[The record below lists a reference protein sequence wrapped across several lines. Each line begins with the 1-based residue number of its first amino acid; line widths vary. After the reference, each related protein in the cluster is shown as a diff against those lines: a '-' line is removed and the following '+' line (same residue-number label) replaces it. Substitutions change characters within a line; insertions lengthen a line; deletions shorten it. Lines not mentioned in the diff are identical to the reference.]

1 MRTPAHILRPALLA
15 VLTLATLL
23 AAALLALA
31 PAAAEPPPSDLSI
44 KLTVD
49 DADGVIQ
56 PGQRFELTAELTYT
70 GPRDPLDPDQLHV
83 GGARIWTNSNAFD
96 WESGG
101 SQLKLNDFSVNE
113 AQTIASFT
121 PIELTDENRNTLG
134 NQAWAW
140 IRAMDGRTALI
151 SRSVANNPPGL
162 GTRVFVYDLLNR
174 RQSITINPPPG
185 ADNGWPGFGHSQVA
199 NGPGG
204 RNHNGTAVA
213 VWHENEA
220 VAWIFVGSHNDTRHG
235 NAATGSVYVFR
246 LDWTTNPP
254 TYELRAT
261 LFPSEADACNTS
273 ETSCQA
279 RFGTALTISPDGRA
293 LAVGADRINQE
304 MGAVYVYMRP
314 ESEGGWGDVRHENAI
329 KVTPVATP
337 PWGSSFTTAPFT
349 YTSTGRTGAS
359 TDCDAYCSRAFAAD
373 GAELGKRQLRFS
385 RNAEVLLV
393 AAQEKDFASNTPGGG
408 FSNPIVDTGEAYVFV
423 APGGDWAAHAHDAT
437 VDAQGNPKTLIGAKQ
452 DARDFD
458 PDTHYS
464 PGPRLRVTEPTAVL
478 VRRPWTDALN
488 TLNNSWF
495 GHTLDLT
502 LDGRTVAVGT
512 GWDFSSPTN
521 NPGRNTVA
529 IYQLE
534 ADETWE
540 QLGTDNPNGLTPDA
554 QFVQNNHW
562 MFPSQIG
569 FSADGQA
576 LLMGNPTYGGAR
588 DPGVVFMQRRPATG
602 RWAGGTA
609 NAGLTDGNGIWW
621 EQPGPNRGIDHSSF
635 AYFAFSLDRQRLSL
649 NSLGY
654 RAYDLPNHFID
665 GHGVRYN
672 RVIGSGRS
680 YLSDER
686 CTTWPADRDGS
697 VVSVTT
703 CRLAFPGASAVV
715 PLAAAHGAFR
725 ISAELTNI
733 RLGDD
738 ADAAVRSLQSELE
751 LEIGTV
757 KEVAETRFG
766 FGVNTRDTTS
776 TADDTPW
783 PASIGIGEST
793 GLRLQILTERGLPS
807 ATGSVTSVVASATAG
822 TLRSNIGASPGCTGG
837 AGAVCRLDVSA
848 LTGDNT
854 DNILFTLTHG
864 GTAATANVDVRV
876 VGKAGET
883 LNSEVVTVTLTG
895 PPASLSIGSPVTGLL
910 NVDTP
915 DSGAD
920 QDDRDQLTLPVTAAD
935 QAGATVAVPTT
946 GSQRA
951 WLTDPDGKRV
961 TGGVELSWPLLNSA
975 GQPLLDA
982 AGNRQVRIDIDRAAA
997 QPLANG
1003 RHTLSVRA
1011 GALTAEQTITVS
1023 GGPAAVAL
1031 TPQRVEAARESEFT
1045 VTASLTDAEGAAVPN
1060 GTPVRWSELVA
1071 GGVAG
1076 IVQRS
1081 AERITTN
1088 GQASATWLA
1097 IRPGRFTLTAT
1108 AGDVTAVT
1116 LVDVPAPPPPSPAEM
1131 LTSTTPGAYT
1141 IWTGTEPI
1149 LASDLLPA
1157 ITGVTTISF
1166 FHNGDWLRY
1175 GVAAGQLLSGSQ
1187 DFPINPGDVLWLSN
1201 NPS

>member
-1 MRTPAHILRPALLA
+1 MSSPAHILRLALLA
-15 VLTLATLL
+15 ALAL
-23 AAALLALA
+23 AALLALA
-31 PAAAEPPPSDLSI
+31 PAAAEPPPSDLS
-44 KLTVD
+44 LTLSVD

-83 GGARIWTNSNAFD
+83 GSARIWTNSNAFD

-101 SQLKLNDFSVNE
+101 SQLKLNDYPVNE

-121 PIELTDENRNTLG
+121 PIELRDEDGNPVR

-151 SRSVANNPPGL
+151 SRSTAANPPGF
-162 GTRVFVYDLLNR
+162 GGSRVFVYDLLNR

-185 ADNGWPGFGHSQVA
+185 ANAGWSGFGHSQTA
-199 NGPGG
+199 NGAGG
-204 RNHNGTAVA
+204 RVHNGTAVA

-220 VAWIFVGSHNDTRHG
+220 VAWVFVGSHNDAHHG
-235 NAATGSVYVFR
+235 NANTGSVYVFK
-246 LDWTTNPP
+246 LDWATNPP
-254 TYELRAT
+254 TYQLRAT
-261 LFPSEADACNTS
+261 LFPSEEDACNTS
-273 ETSCQA
+273 ETSCPA

-293 LAVGADRINQE
+293 LAVGADRINE
-304 MGAVYVYMRP
+304 GMGAVYVYMRP
-314 ESEGGWGDVRHENAI
+314 ESAGSWGDVRHENAI
-329 KVTPVATP
+329 KVTTVAVP
-337 PWGSSFTTAPFT
+337 PWGSGATTAPFT
-349 YTSTGRTGAS
+349 YTSTGRTGAA

-373 GAELGKRQLRFS
+373 GQELGKRQIRFS
-385 RNAEVLLV
+385 RNAEVLLI
-393 AAQEKDFASNTPGGG
+393 AAQEKDFDSRTPGGG

-452 DARDFD
+452 DARAFD

-464 PGPRLRVTEPTAVL
+464 PGPRLRVTEPTTVL
-478 VRRPWTDALN
+478 IRRPWSDSVS
-488 TLNNSWF
+488 TLRDSWF
-495 GHTLDLT
+495 GQMLDLT

-512 GWDFSSPTN
+512 GWDFNIPTN
-521 NPGRNTVA
+521 NPGRGRVA

-534 ADETWE
+534 ADETWQ
-540 QLGTDNPNGLTPDA
+540 QLGADNPGGLIPDA
-554 QFVQNNHW
+554 QLEQHNVWQP

-569 FSADGQA
+569 FSADGET
-576 LLMGNPTYGGAR
+576 LLMGHPTYGTAADQGA
-588 DPGVVFMQRRPATG
+588 VFMQRRPADG
-602 RWAGGTA
+602 RWASGRVTT
-609 NAGLTDGNGIWW
+609 GLADWNGVWW
-621 EQPGPNRGIDHSSF
+621 ETPPPNRGINYSSF
-635 AYFAFSLDRQRLSL
+635 AYFTFSLDRQRLSL

-654 RAYDLPNHFID
+654 RAYDLPSYIVD
-665 GHGVRYN
+665 GGGVAYN
-672 RVIGSGRS
+672 RVSGPGRS

-686 CTTWPADRDGS
+686 CTTWPTDQGGS
-697 VVSVTT
+697 VVPVTT

-715 PLAAAHGAFR
+715 PLGAAHGTFR

-733 RLGDD
+733 RLGGD

-766 FGVNTRDTTS
+766 FGVNTRFTPS

-783 PASIGIGEST
+783 PATIAAGEST
-793 GLRLQILTERGLPS
+793 ALQLQILTERGLPS

-822 TLRSNIGASPGCTGG
+822 TLRSNIGASPGCSGG
-837 AGAVCRLDVSA
+837 AGPVCRLDVSA
-848 LTGDNT
+848 LSGDNT
-854 DNILFTLTHG
+854 DNILFTLSHG

-876 VGKAGET
+876 VSKTGEI
-883 LNSEVVTVTLTG
+883 LNTEVVSITLTG
-895 PPASLSIGSPVTGLL
+895 PPVALSIGSPVTGLL

-920 QDDRDQLTLPVTAAD
+920 QDDRDQLTLPVTATD
-935 QAGATVAVPTT
+935 QAGATVAPFTT
-946 GSQRA
+946 IRSVR
-951 WLTDPDGKRV
+951 LTDPDGKRV
-961 TGGVELSWPLLNSA
+961 TSGVELSWPLRDSA
-975 GQPLLDA
+975 GQLLLDA
-982 AGNRQVRIDIDRAAA
+982 DGNRQVRIDIDRAPPA

-1003 RHTLSVRA
+1003 QYTLSVRA
-1011 GALTAEQTITVS
+1011 GTLTAEQTITVS

-1031 TPQRVEAARESEFT
+1031 TPQRVEAASESEFT
-1045 VTASLTDAEGAAVPN
+1045 VTASLTDSEGAAVPN
-1060 GTPVRWSELVA
+1060 GTPVRWSELVV

-1081 AERITTN
+1081 AERTTTN
-1088 GQASATWLA
+1088 GQASATYLA
-1097 IRPGRFTLTAT
+1097 IRSGRFTLTAT

-1116 LVDVPAPPPPSPAEM
+1116 LVVVPAPPPPSPAEL

-1141 IWTGTEPI
+1141 IWTGTAPI
-1149 LASDLLPA
+1149 LASDLLPTIA
-1157 ITGVTTISF
+1157 GITTVSI

>member
-1 MRTPAHILRPALLA
+1 MSNPAHILRLALLA
-15 VLTLATLL
+15 ALAL
-23 AAALLALA
+23 AALLALA
-31 PAAAEPPPSDLSI
+31 PAAAEPPPSDLSL
-44 KLTVD
+44 KLSVD

-70 GPRDPLDPDQLHV
+70 GPRDLFDPDQLHV
-83 GGARIWTNSNAFD
+83 GSARIWTNSNAFD

-101 SQLKLNDFSVNE
+101 SQLKLNDYPVNE

-121 PIELTDENRNTLG
+121 PIELRDEDGNPVRNR
-134 NQAWAW
+134 AWAW

-151 SRSVANNPPGL
+151 SRSVANNPLGL
-162 GTRVFVYDLLNR
+162 GARVFVYDLLNR

-185 ADNGWPGFGHSQVA
+185 ADTGWSGFGHSRTA
-199 NGPGG
+199 NAVGG
-204 RNHNGTAVA
+204 RVHNGTAVA

-220 VAWIFVGSHNDTRHG
+220 VAWVFVGSSSDTRYG
-235 NAATGSVYVFR
+235 NSNIGSVYVFK
-246 LDWTTNPP
+246 LDWTTTTP

-261 LFPSEADACNTS
+261 LFPSEEDACNQWS
-273 ETSCQA
+273 GCEG

-293 LAVGADRINQE
+293 LAVGADRINAGI
-304 MGAVYVYMRP
+304 GAAYVYMRP
-314 ESEGGWGDVRHENAI
+314 ESAGSWGDVRHENAI
-329 KVTPVATP
+329 KVTTVAVP
-337 PWGSSFTTAPFT
+337 PWGSGAANAPFT
-349 YTSTGRTGAS
+349 SGSTGRTGAS
-359 TDCDAYCSRAFAAD
+359 TDCDAYCSRARAAA
-373 GAELGKRQLRFS
+373 GQELGKRQLRFS
-385 RNAEVLLV
+385 RDAEVLLV
-393 AAQEKDFASNTPGGG
+393 GAQEKDYASNTPGGSFG
-408 FSNPIVDTGEAYVFV
+408 PPSPPDTGEAYVFV

-452 DARDFD
+452 DARAFD

-464 PGPRLRVTEPTAVL
+464 PGPRLRVTEPTTVL
-478 VRRPWTDALN
+478 LRRPWSDPPADLR
-488 TLNNSWF
+488 NSWF
-495 GHTLDLT
+495 GQTLDLT
-502 LDGRTVAVGT
+502 LDGRTAAVAT
-512 GWDFSSPTN
+512 GWDFDTPTN
-521 NPGRNTVA
+521 NPGRGRVA

-540 QLGTDNPNGLTPDA
+540 QLGADNPGGLLPDA
-554 QFVQNNHW
+554 QLEQYNITQP
-562 MFPSQIG
+562 MFPSRIG
-569 FSADGQA
+569 FSADGET
-576 LLMGNPTYGGAR
+576 LLMGHPTYGTAADQGA
-588 DPGVVFMQRRPATG
+588 VFMRRRPADG
-602 RWAGGTA
+602 RWASGRVTT
-609 NAGLTDGNGIWW
+609 GLADWNGVWW
-621 EQPGPNRGIDHSSF
+621 ETPPPNRGIDYSSF
-635 AYFAFSLDRQRLSL
+635 AYFTFSLDRQRLSL

-654 RAYDLPNHFID
+654 RAYDYPSHYVD
-665 GHGVRYN
+665 GRGVPFN
-672 RVIGSGRS
+672 RVSGPGRS

-686 CTTWPADRDGS
+686 CATWPTDRGGS
-697 VVSVTT
+697 VVPVTT
-703 CRLAFPGASAVV
+703 CRLAFTGASAVV
-715 PLAAAHGAFR
+715 PLGVAHGAFR

-738 ADAAVRSLQSELE
+738 ADAAVRSLQGELE

-766 FGVNTRDTTS
+766 FGVNTRFTPS

-793 GLRLQILTERGLPS
+793 GLQLQILTERGLPS
-807 ATGSVTSVVASATAG
+807 AAGSVTSVVASATAG
-822 TLRSNIGASPGCTGG
+822 ALRSNIGASPGCTGG
-837 AGAVCRLDVSA
+837 PGPVCRLDVSA
-848 LTGDNT
+848 LSGDNT
-854 DNILFTLTHG
+854 DNILFTLSHG

-876 VGKAGET
+876 VSKTGET
-883 LNSEVVTVTLTG
+883 LNTEVVSVTLTG

-935 QAGATVAVPTT
+935 QAGSNVAVPTT

-961 TGGVELSWPLLNSA
+961 ANGVELSWPLLNSA
-975 GQPLLDA
+975 GQPLLNA
-982 AGNRQVRIDIDRAAA
+982 AGNRQVRIDIDRALA

-1003 RHTLSVRA
+1003 QYTLSVRA

-1031 TPQRVEAARESEFT
+1031 TPQRVEAARDSEFT

-1081 AERITTN
+1081 AERTTTN
-1088 GQASATWLA
+1088 GQASATYLA

-1108 AGDVTAVT
+1108 AGEVTAVA
-1116 LVDVPAPPPPSPAEM
+1116 LVVVPAPPPPSPAEL

-1141 IWTGTEPI
+1141 IWTGAAPI
-1149 LASDLLPA
+1149 LASDLLPTIA
-1157 ITGVTTISF
+1157 GVTTISI

-1175 GVAAGQLLSGSQ
+1175 GVAAGRLLSGSQ

-1201 NPS
+1201 NPN